1 VTDRSN
7 EGDEVSRSMLATVRP
22 TSSLTRTPQWANV
35 SMTATSRAGEA
46 DRTFD
51 GGGLY
56 GELRSRQR
64 RQT

>member
-1 VTDRSN
+1 
-7 EGDEVSRSMLATVRP
+7 MLATVRP

-35 SMTATSRAGEA
+35 SMTATSRAGQA